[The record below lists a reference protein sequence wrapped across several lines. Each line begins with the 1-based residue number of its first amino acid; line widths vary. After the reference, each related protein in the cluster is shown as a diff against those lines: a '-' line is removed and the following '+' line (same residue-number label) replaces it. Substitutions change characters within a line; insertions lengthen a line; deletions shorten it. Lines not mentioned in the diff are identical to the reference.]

1 MTFFC
6 LAAYMRRL
14 VYWLCMSLF
23 QSGWVAAQ
31 TIPRHIFR
39 SPLNIPLSLTGNFG
53 ELRATHF
60 HAGLDFRTQKTSGLP
75 VLSSAEGYVSRIVVA
90 TYGYGKVVYINH
102 PNGYTTVYAHLD
114 RFAPRLDS
122 LVRQFQYQNRFY
134 EIDVNL
140 PPDFLTVRSG
150 EVIGYSGNTGS
161 STGPHLHF
169 EIRNTQTDEA
179 LNPLLF
185 GFPISDHKPP
195 VFVRAKLIP
204 LGSGSWV
211 NNRSSSVSFSAE
223 RLSAYQYR
231 LRKGVIPEAG
241 GRLGLA
247 LEVYDQED
255 GGVSKN
261 AVYALRVFLDD
272 SLVFAVRFDR
282 FSFEESPR
290 IGAHVDLEE
299 RANGRSL
306 HLCRVLPND
315 DNQIFQT
322 PPGTGDLNLKPGRL
336 HSVRVE
342 ASDIQGNTAFL
353 NFKIKGG
360 VTWPTASEG
369 APPGTVKIID
379 WRSPATFQSET
390 MRIHFPENAVLDTLY
405 LFVAKGDKLN
415 AFGYPSYTIGPPQ
428 TPLRKKY
435 TLGIRYRESP
445 IPPERFCIVQG
456 NRFLKTRYEDGFL
469 TTVTDRFGN
478 FTVKAD
484 TTRPDVRFLFAS
496 CQDLSGIPKI
506 QIRVHDAESG
516 LRFWYAELNGK
527 FLLFEYEHK
536 ERLMS
541 ADMPFLPQGD
551 HVLDFWV
558 MDQAGNIAYAR
569 EYFRTGIRDFRN

>member
-1 MTFFC
+1 MLR
-6 LAAYMRRL
+6 LASWL
-14 VYWLCMSLF
+14 VLWLF
-23 QSGWVAAQ
+23 PSGWVMAQ
-31 TIPRHIFR
+31 ILPQHIFR
-39 SPLNIPLSLTGNFG
+39 PPINIPLSLTGNFG

-60 HAGLDFRTQKTSGLP
+60 HAGLDFRTQKTTGLP
-75 VLSSAEGYVSRIVVA
+75 VLASAEGYISRIIVA
-90 TYGYGKVVYINH
+90 TYGYGKAVYINH
-102 PNGYTTVYAHLD
+102 PHGYTTVYAHLE

-140 PPDFLTVRSG
+140 PADFLPVRVG
-150 EVIGYSGNTGS
+150 EVIGYSGNSGS

-169 EIRNTQTDEA
+169 EIRNTHTDEA

-185 GFPISDHKPP
+185 GFPISDHRPP
-195 VFVRAKLIP
+195 VFVRAKLLP
-204 LGSGSWV
+204 AGPGSWV
-211 NNRSSSVSFSAE
+211 NGRNSSVSFSTD

-231 LRKGVIPEAG
+231 LRRGLVPEAG
-241 GRLGLA
+241 GRVALA
-247 LEVYDQED
+247 FEVFDQED

-261 AVYALRVFLDD
+261 AVYSLRVFLDD
-272 SLVFAVRFDR
+272 SLVYAVRFDR

-290 IGAHVDLEE
+290 IGAHVDPEE
-299 RANGRSL
+299 RTKGQSL

-322 PPGTGDLNLKPGRL
+322 PPGSGYLDLKPGRL

-342 ASDIQGNTAFL
+342 ASDIQGNTAVL

-360 VTWPTASEG
+360 VARPTTVDG
-369 APPGTVKIID
+369 VPPGTVKIID
-379 WRSPATFQSET
+379 WRKPATFQSET
-390 MRIHFPENAVLDTLY
+390 MRLHFPENAVLDTLY
-405 LFVAKGDKLN
+405 LFVAKGDRLN
-415 AFGYPSYTIGPPQ
+415 AFGYPDYTIGPPQ

-435 TLGIRYRESP
+435 TLGIRYRESS
-445 IPPERFCIVQG
+445 IPPERFCIVHG
-456 NRFLKTRYEDGFL
+456 NRFLKTRFEDGFL
-469 TTVTDRFGN
+469 TTVTDRFGE

-484 TTRPDVRFLFAS
+484 TTRPEVRFLFAS

-516 LRFWYAELNGK
+516 LRFWYAELNGQ

-536 ERLMS
+536 ERLMT

-558 MDQAGNIAYAR
+558 MDNAGNIAYAR
-569 EYFRTGIRDFRN
+569 EYFRTGIRDFKN